1 MSKNAFYSQSGGV
14 TSVINTTASAV
25 ILEAKKSK
33 KINKVF
39 AGKNGIL
46 GALNEELYDTSVES
60 TSFIKDL
67 KFSIPN
73 PKTFFLISKDISN
86 YKINIE
92 IKSAQVKEKI
102 IEVNTTLSLKPIKND
117 FELIDTKITY
127 SAIVEIDKDINDKKI
142 IQNIV
147 LIKVPTEI
155 YTDLRKIFVFVF
167 EQSGFKNIKINEK
180 VDFQKLYNLRKVQ

>member
-1 MSKNAFYSQSGGV
+1 MSY
-14 TSVINTTASAV
+14 
-25 ILEAKKSK
+25 
-33 KINKVF
+33 KIV
-39 AGKNGIL
+39 GK
-46 GALNEELYDTSVES
+46 
-60 TSFIKDL
+60 FIKDL

-102 IEVNTTLSLKPIKND
+102 IEVDTTLSLKPIKND

>member
-1 MSKNAFYSQSGGV
+1 MNY
-14 TSVINTTASAV
+14 
-25 ILEAKKSK
+25 
-33 KINKVF
+33 KIV
-39 AGKNGIL
+39 GK
-46 GALNEELYDTSVES
+46 
-60 TSFIKDL
+60 FIKDL

-102 IEVNTTLSLKPIKND
+102 IEVDTTLSLKPIKND

-180 VDFQKLYNLRKVQ
+180 VDFQKLYNLRKSSIKILFYFRF

>member
-1 MSKNAFYSQSGGV
+1 MSY
-14 TSVINTTASAV
+14 
-25 ILEAKKSK
+25 
-33 KINKVF
+33 KIV
-39 AGKNGIL
+39 GK
-46 GALNEELYDTSVES
+46 
-60 TSFIKDL
+60 FIKDL

-102 IEVNTTLSLKPIKND
+102 IEVETTLSLKPIKND

-180 VDFQKLYNLRKVQ
+180 VDFQKLYDLRKVQ

>member
-1 MSKNAFYSQSGGV
+1 MNY
-14 TSVINTTASAV
+14 
-25 ILEAKKSK
+25 
-33 KINKVF
+33 KIV
-39 AGKNGIL
+39 GK
-46 GALNEELYDTSVES
+46 
-60 TSFIKDL
+60 FIKDL

-180 VDFQKLYNLRKVQ
+180 VDFQKLYDLRKVQ

>member
-1 MSKNAFYSQSGGV
+1 MNY
-14 TSVINTTASAV
+14 
-25 ILEAKKSK
+25 
-33 KINKVF
+33 KIV
-39 AGKNGIL
+39 GK
-46 GALNEELYDTSVES
+46 
-60 TSFIKDL
+60 FIKDL

-73 PKTFFLISKDISN
+73 PKTFFLLSKNISN

-102 IEVNTTLSLKPIKND
+102 IEVDTTLSLKPIKND

-155 YTDLRKIFVFVF
+155 YTDLRKIFVFCV
-167 EQSGFKNIKINEK
+167 
-180 VDFQKLYNLRKVQ
+180 

>member
-1 MSKNAFYSQSGGV
+1 MSY
-14 TSVINTTASAV
+14 
-25 ILEAKKSK
+25 
-33 KINKVF
+33 KIV
-39 AGKNGIL
+39 GK
-46 GALNEELYDTSVES
+46 
-60 TSFIKDL
+60 FIKDL

-102 IEVNTTLSLKPIKND
+102 IEVDTTLSLKPIKND

-127 SAIVEIDKDINDKKI
+127 SAIVEIDKDIDDKKI

-180 VDFQKLYNLRKVQ
+180 VDFQKLYDLRKVQ

>member
-1 MSKNAFYSQSGGV
+1 MSY
-14 TSVINTTASAV
+14 
-25 ILEAKKSK
+25 
-33 KINKVF
+33 KIV
-39 AGKNGIL
+39 GK
-46 GALNEELYDTSVES
+46 
-60 TSFIKDL
+60 FIKDL

-102 IEVNTTLSLKPIKND
+102 IEVDTTLSLKPIKND

-180 VDFQKLYNLRKVQ
+180 VDFQKIVQFKKSSIKILYFRF

>member
-1 MSKNAFYSQSGGV
+1 MNY
-14 TSVINTTASAV
+14 
-25 ILEAKKSK
+25 
-33 KINKVF
+33 KIV
-39 AGKNGIL
+39 GK
-46 GALNEELYDTSVES
+46 
-60 TSFIKDL
+60 FIKDL

-102 IEVNTTLSLKPIKND
+102 IEVDTTLSLKPIKND

>member
-1 MSKNAFYSQSGGV
+1 MSY
-14 TSVINTTASAV
+14 
-25 ILEAKKSK
+25 
-33 KINKVF
+33 KIV
-39 AGKNGIL
+39 GK
-46 GALNEELYDTSVES
+46 
-60 TSFIKDL
+60 FIKDL

-155 YTDLRKIFVFVF
+155 YTDLRKIFDFVF

-180 VDFQKLYNLRKVQ
+180 VDFQKLYDLRKVQ

>member
-1 MSKNAFYSQSGGV
+1 MSY
-14 TSVINTTASAV
+14 
-25 ILEAKKSK
+25 
-33 KINKVF
+33 KIV
-39 AGKNGIL
+39 GK
-46 GALNEELYDTSVES
+46 
-60 TSFIKDL
+60 FIKDL

-180 VDFQKLYNLRKVQ
+180 VDFQKLYDLRKVQ

>member
-1 MSKNAFYSQSGGV
+1 M
-14 TSVINTTASAV
+14 
-25 ILEAKKSK
+25 
-33 KINKVF
+33 
-39 AGKNGIL
+39 
-46 GALNEELYDTSVES
+46 
-60 TSFIKDL
+60 
-67 KFSIPN
+67 
-73 PKTFFLISKDISN
+73 
-86 YKINIE
+86 
-92 IKSAQVKEKI
+92 
-102 IEVNTTLSLKPIKND
+102 SLKPIKND

-180 VDFQKLYNLRKVQ
+180 VDFQKLYDLRKVQ

>member
-67 KFSIPN
+67 KFRPGGVFGSCRYKLKDFSKSQKEYQRIIDVFRAHDIGY
-73 PKTFFLISKDISN
+73 FFYNGGND
-86 YKINIE
+86 
-92 IKSAQVKEKI
+92 SA
-102 IEVNTTLSLKPIKND
+102 
-117 FELIDTKITY
+117 DTCLLYT
-127 SAIVEIDKDINDKKI
+127 SPSPRD
-142 IQNIV
+142 
-147 LIKVPTEI
+147 VP
-155 YTDLRKIFVFVF
+155 
-167 EQSGFKNIKINEK
+167 
-180 VDFQKLYNLRKVQ
+180 

>member
-1 MSKNAFYSQSGGV
+1 MSY
-14 TSVINTTASAV
+14 
-25 ILEAKKSK
+25 
-33 KINKVF
+33 KIV
-39 AGKNGIL
+39 GK
-46 GALNEELYDTSVES
+46 
-60 TSFIKDL
+60 FIKDL

-102 IEVNTTLSLKPIKND
+102 IEVDTTLSLKPIKND

-127 SAIVEIDKDINDKKI
+127 SAIVEIDKEIDDKKI
-142 IQNIV
+142 IQNII

-155 YTDLRKIFVFVF
+155 YTDLRKIFIFVF
-167 EQSGFKNIKINEK
+167 EQSGFKNIQINEK
-180 VDFQKLYNLRKVQ
+180 VDFQKLYDLVVYLSED

>member
-1 MSKNAFYSQSGGV
+1 MSY
-14 TSVINTTASAV
+14 
-25 ILEAKKSK
+25 
-33 KINKVF
+33 KIV
-39 AGKNGIL
+39 GK
-46 GALNEELYDTSVES
+46 
-60 TSFIKDL
+60 FIKDL

-102 IEVNTTLSLKPIKND
+102 IEVDTTLSLKPIKND
-117 FELIDTKITY
+117 FELIETKITY

>member
-1 MSKNAFYSQSGGV
+1 MNY
-14 TSVINTTASAV
+14 
-25 ILEAKKSK
+25 
-33 KINKVF
+33 KIV
-39 AGKNGIL
+39 GK
-46 GALNEELYDTSVES
+46 
-60 TSFIKDL
+60 FIKDL

-102 IEVNTTLSLKPIKND
+102 IEVDTTLSLKPIKND

-180 VDFQKLYNLRKVQ
+180 VDFQKLYNIRKLQ

>member
-1 MSKNAFYSQSGGV
+1 MNY
-14 TSVINTTASAV
+14 
-25 ILEAKKSK
+25 
-33 KINKVF
+33 KIV
-39 AGKNGIL
+39 GK
-46 GALNEELYDTSVES
+46 
-60 TSFIKDL
+60 FIKDL

-127 SAIVEIDKDINDKKI
+127 SAIVEIDKDIDDKKI

-180 VDFQKLYNLRKVQ
+180 VDFQKLYDLRKVQ

>member
-1 MSKNAFYSQSGGV
+1 MNY
-14 TSVINTTASAV
+14 
-25 ILEAKKSK
+25 
-33 KINKVF
+33 KIV
-39 AGKNGIL
+39 GK
-46 GALNEELYDTSVES
+46 
-60 TSFIKDL
+60 FIKDL

-102 IEVNTTLSLKPIKND
+102 IEVDTTLSLKPIKND

-147 LIKVPTEI
+147 LIKVPTEV

>member
-1 MSKNAFYSQSGGV
+1 MSY
-14 TSVINTTASAV
+14 
-25 ILEAKKSK
+25 
-33 KINKVF
+33 KIV
-39 AGKNGIL
+39 GK
-46 GALNEELYDTSVES
+46 
-60 TSFIKDL
+60 FIKDL

-102 IEVNTTLSLKPIKND
+102 IEVDTTLSLKPIKDD
-117 FELIDTKITY
+117 FEIIDTKIIY
-127 SAIVEIDKDINDKKI
+127 SAIVEIDKNINDKKI
-142 IQNIV
+142 IENII

-155 YTDLRKIFVFVF
+155 YTDLRKIFIFMF

-180 VDFQKLYNLRKVQ
+180 VDFQKLYDLRKV

>member
-1 MSKNAFYSQSGGV
+1 MNY
-14 TSVINTTASAV
+14 
-25 ILEAKKSK
+25 
-33 KINKVF
+33 KIV
-39 AGKNGIL
+39 GK
-46 GALNEELYDTSVES
+46 
-60 TSFIKDL
+60 FIKDL

-180 VDFQKLYNLRKVQ
+180 VDFQKLYNLRQVQ

>member
-1 MSKNAFYSQSGGV
+1 MSY
-14 TSVINTTASAV
+14 
-25 ILEAKKSK
+25 
-33 KINKVF
+33 KIV
-39 AGKNGIL
+39 GK
-46 GALNEELYDTSVES
+46 
-60 TSFIKDL
+60 FIKDL

>member
-1 MSKNAFYSQSGGV
+1 MSY
-14 TSVINTTASAV
+14 
-25 ILEAKKSK
+25 
-33 KINKVF
+33 KIV
-39 AGKNGIL
+39 GK
-46 GALNEELYDTSVES
+46 
-60 TSFIKDL
+60 FIKDL

-92 IKSAQVKEKI
+92 NKSAQVKEKI

-180 VDFQKLYNLRKVQ
+180 VDFQKLYDLRKVQ